1 VITRP
6 AAFRV
11 YGEPAPKG
19 SLAGRCLTH
28 PRIGQVCVKAARVAI
43 SEDANRGRSWRR
55 KIEKGAPVH
64 LPERADRHQP
74 VALTL
79 LFAVTRRPAAEGRR
93 FPATRSAQGV
103 GGDLDKMVRLVL
115 DALESCKVLADDAQ
129 VVELAARKVFTDDPA
144 WWHGSATRRNGMEY
158 RKTAPGLYCRIEP
171 VGYLPPELPYEA
183 TLSGHDERH

>member
-43 SEDANRGRSWRR
+43 SEDANRGRSWRHD
-55 KIEKGAPVH
+55 IEKAAPVH

-79 LFAVTRRPAAEGRR
+79 LFAVTRTPAAEGRR

-129 VVELAARKVFTDDPA
+129 VVELTARKMFADDPA
-144 WWHGSATRRNGMEY
+144 WVPGHPPLWRRS
-158 RKTAPGLYCRIEP
+158 GLYCRIEP
-171 VGYLPPELPYEA
+171 VGYIPPELPYETA
-183 TLSGHDERH
+183 LTDHDERH